1 MGEWDQ
7 FVPLFLA
14 GKVSHNSFWDWHRDW
29 WVAKEK
35 YPDNILWLFF
45 EDMKKDPAKEIRRVA
60 DFLGLERTDE
70 EILKVTERTSFS
82 SMKAESK
89 KRNDTANKKEHF
101 RSGKSGGW
109 SSFMSPEVLQSLMRR
124 QRRSTRTVGFVLLI
138 NEEGPL

>member
-1 MGEWDQ
+1 MGYLYFWQER
-7 FVPLFLA
+7 FLTTLFGIGTVIGGLQ
-14 GKVSHNSFWDWHRDW
+14 RR
-29 WVAKEK
+29 
-35 YPDNILWLFF
+35 NIQITSCGCF

-89 KRNDTANKKEHF
+89 KRNDTANKKDHF

-109 SSFMSPEVLQSLMRR
+109 SSFMSPEVIAEFDAKTEKLYADCGLRF
-124 QRRSTRTVGFVLLI
+124 TDK
-138 NEEGPL
+138 